1 MNIKTKKEEREQSK
15 EIKEHRHLFPVYI
28 IILLAALI
36 SYLLIRFNIFSFTA
50 STALLAK
57 KISLAILFASLVL
70 LVADIIE
77 KLVKQRTKD
86 ITRTYNIIRIIRLTG
101 VLVIALIT
109 ISFLNQNWY
118 AAAVS
123 LGLISLVLGFALQSP
138 IASFIGWFYII
149 IRTPYKVGDRIQTG
163 DLTGDVVEINYLDTT
178 LWEFGGNY
186 MSNDIATGR
195 LIRFPNSLVWQ
206 QAVYNYSWHK
216 FPYIWNEIPF
226 HIAYESNLN
235 VIEKIM
241 RDAYEELFGHR
252 MKEEVIRLNR
262 EIKKTPVD
270 EPDVTDYPVI
280 NFRVNDNTWVE
291 ALIIYLVEPKEAA
304 IVQSMLIKR
313 ILKEFLLHP
322 NEILFPKSNSR

>member
-1 MNIKTKKEEREQSK
+1 MNIKTKREEREESVQ
-15 EIKEHRHLFPVYI
+15 IKHKHHPLAVYI
-28 IILLAALI
+28 TILVAAIVLYILLKIDILPFAI
-36 SYLLIRFNIFSFTA
+36 ST
-50 STALLAK
+50 TVLAK
-57 KISLAILFASLVL
+57 KITLVVLLASLVL
-70 LVADIIE
+70 ILVALVE
-77 KLVKQRTKD
+77 KFVKRRTTEVAK
-86 ITRTYNIIRIIRLTG
+86 TYNILRVIRLIGILIIT
-101 VLVIALIT
+101 LIA

-149 IRTPYKVGDRIQTG
+149 IRTPYKVGDRIQMG

-178 LWEFGGNY
+178 LWEFGGSY

-226 HIAYESNLN
+226 HIAYESNLK
-235 VIEKIM
+235 VVEDIM
-241 RDAYEELFGHR
+241 RNIYEELFGHK
-252 MKEEVIRLNR
+252 MKEEVVRLSK

-270 EPDVTDYPVI
+270 EPDVTDYPII

-304 IVQSMLIKR
+304 VVQSMLIKR
-313 ILKEFLLHP
+313 ILEEFLHHP
-322 NEILFPKSNSR
+322 DEILFPKSNSR